1 MPQFS
6 SAVDFLP
13 KGEARWGKRSQL
25 PCAHH
30 HPFPHTHLGPSEQLD
45 EAATIWG
52 CDTESL
58 RAKQG
63 PRQDQPL
70 PVAEESQE
78 QEAGA
83 EEHKAANEQHH
94 QHCGAWGGRAVSA
107 PPRPPSHLFAPMSA
121 RSPPGATRGGKSMCS
136 HKGMKP
142 PLAPGAPQDN
152 AAPQG
157 QPPMAPT
164 CLLRVQGDARDG
176 GAAGWAAGGFKDL
189 LGDSGHCGTERGL

>member
-1 MPQFS
+1 MGQEVPATPCPPPPIS
-6 SAVDFLP
+6 SQPLH
-13 KGEARWGKRSQL
+13 GGL
-25 PCAHH
+25 
-30 HPFPHTHLGPSEQLD
+30 HPLGPSEQLD

-136 HKGMKP
+136 HRGMKP
-142 PLAPGAPQDN
+142 
-152 AAPQG
+152 
-157 QPPMAPT
+157 
-164 CLLRVQGDARDG
+164 
-176 GAAGWAAGGFKDL
+176 
-189 LGDSGHCGTERGL
+189 H